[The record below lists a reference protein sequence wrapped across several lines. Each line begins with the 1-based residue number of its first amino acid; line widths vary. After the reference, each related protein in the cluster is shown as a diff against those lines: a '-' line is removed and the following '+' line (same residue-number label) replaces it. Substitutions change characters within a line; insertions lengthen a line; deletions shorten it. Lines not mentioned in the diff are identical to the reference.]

1 MNNTP
6 IFSHKS
12 KEHENKFLYLVGTPI
27 GNLDDI
33 SFRALDILKNV
44 SLIACEDTRQTKKL
58 LNKYKFKNKLI
69 SFNKYNSLKKIP
81 LIINKV
87 KEGKSVAL
95 VSDAGLP
102 SICDPG
108 ENLVKEAKSKGLNVV
123 CIPGPSAALTA
134 LISSGLPSSKFIFEG
149 FLPRKKKERE
159 KILFEISKVEKTTIL
174 FESPHR
180 LKKLLKDL
188 KDFCGGD
195 REIQVFRELT
205 KIYEENVGENID
217 MVIEF
222 FKKKEVIGEIT
233 IVIKGKDKKN
243 IFEFDQ
249 VYLKQE
255 LKELINAGLSLSS
268 ASKYL
273 ARKNNIAKS
282 MIYNLYKN

>member
-1 MNNTP
+1 MKNTS
-6 IFSHKS
+6 IFLHKS
-12 KEHENKFLYLVGTPI
+12 KKLENNFLYLVGTPI

-33 SFRALDILKNV
+33 SFRALNILKNV

-69 SFNKYNSLKKIP
+69 SFNKHNSLKKIP
-81 LIINKV
+81 IIINKV
-87 KEGKSVAL
+87 KDGNSVAL

-108 ENLVKEAKSKGLNVV
+108 ENLVKEAKSQGLNVV

-159 KILFEISKVEKTTIL
+159 KILLEISEVEKTTIL

-205 KIYEENVGENID
+205 KIYEENVGQNID
-217 MVIEF
+217 MAIDF
-222 FKKKEVIGEIT
+222 FEGKEVIGEIT
-233 IVIKGKDKKN
+233 IVIKGTDKKN
-243 IFEFDQ
+243 IFEFND
-249 VYLKQE
+249 VYLKKE

-273 ARKNNIAKS
+273 AKKNNIAKS